1 MGLSK
6 GQMSTKCF
14 FHTVSAGRGNL
25 GYWILF
31 LLLGSSVL
39 LTSKV
44 GAAQRNKPIRIGALT
59 ESWGPTPGVV
69 GLRDGLVELGY
80 RENHDFVIGVRFTQ
94 GDIAALPQAAREL
107 LRQGIDILFTTTP
120 AP

>member
-1 MGLSK
+1 
-6 GQMSTKCF
+6 MSTKCF

-25 GYWILF
+25 GY
-31 LLLGSSVL
+31 
-39 LTSKV
+39 
-44 GAAQRNKPIRIGALT
+44 RNKPIRIGALT

-94 GDIAALPQAAREL
+94 GDIAAL
-107 LRQGIDILFTTTP
+107 TP
-120 AP
+120 ACARTPAAGNRYSLHHYTRAGEGRPCGNKPDPYCVLRRGRSHRLGADQ